1 MDQQVSPGGPTDAA
15 NMGGSVVA
23 HSRVSTAQPEHQG
36 NPAGCCQQ
44 SQGLLQEES
53 LLTSSKGPISH
64 YRQKGSQRLLKVT

>member
-1 MDQQVSPGGPTDAA
+1 MDPQVSLGGPTDAA
-15 NMGGSVVA
+15 SMGGSVVA

-44 SQGLLQEES
+44 NHGLLQKL